1 MGWAVRNFEHKSFVL
16 LIILFLT
23 AAIFPGGILA
33 QNQVVTSSTSKRKL
47 MPLRIQ
53 LRGTVAR
60 VLRTDCGAASQ
71 DRVDTRSSLCSAI
84 DLIVLTQSGVRRICV
99 GPTLFLRREQ
109 FLFVPGDRLVV
120 LGFQSPGSS
129 SILAE
134 EIVRNKRAIT
144 LRSEDGQPIWL
155 RTAGAPQTTSIKS
168 KVLTVIKENQ
178 NER

>member
-16 LIILFLT
+16 LAICFV
-23 AAIFPGGILA
+23 AAIFPAGVLA
-33 QNQVVTSSTSKRKL
+33 QNQIVTSSTSNRKL
-47 MPLRIQ
+47 TPQRIQ
-53 LRGTVAR
+53 VRGTVAR

-71 DRVDTRSSLCSAI
+71 DRVDTRSSICSVI
-84 DLIVLTQSGVRRICV
+84 DLIVLTQSGVRRISV
-99 GPTLFLRREQ
+99 GPTLFLRRKQ

-120 LGFQSPGSS
+120 LGFQNPGSS
-129 SILAE
+129 SVLAE

-144 LRSEDGQPIWL
+144 LRSEDGKPMWI
-155 RTAGAPQTTSIKS
+155 RTARAPQTTSIKS